1 MTDFAN
7 LLPLPLA
14 PALLQSLDQLPAH
27 LLLLRGP
34 ELTLVYA
41 SARSRAFLDTASL
54 GQPAHLARPALAPGV
69 LEAMQ
74 SVYRTGQSWQGQP
87 VPVLPLDAAPGTAPR
102 LLEFAGHPTRTTD
115 GAIDGVLLMGLD
127 VTDQYAAQAEAEAT
141 TAREAAA
148 NVEYARLLARQ
159 RADVAQRTVDA
170 TALRLLRV
178 TESQPSVSFTTDQT
192 GTVLY
197 ISPQWYAYTGTAP
210 GSDISAAWPTL
221 IHPADLPAVADA
233 FGAALAQ
240 GTAWSY
246 EFRLRGAD
254 GHYRWFA
261 SQGHPEPLAEAEA
274 AGRPRQWF
282 GSNLN
287 IDDLKQAQ
295 AALQAQEARLAG
307 ILDQLPLTISTME
320 GPELRF
326 TFLSARA
333 RTNMGPRAEVGRR
346 VADCLPEIAMQGYTD
361 LMARVRDTG
370 QPVLGYE
377 ERSELQ
383 DPGTGDLRE
392 MFSNYGYVPLRGADN
407 SVSGVLTYGL
417 DVTDQVRSRR
427 AAEAAQATA
436 HATDQRLRLLT
447 ESLPLIAY
455 ESNPDGS
462 TAYLSPQWLA
472 YTGQD
477 AATFEPAR
485 DWTAAVHPDDLPA
498 LAAAFAPGLAPG
510 FGPAEAEAVGPFE
523 AEFRI
528 RRHDGQYRWHLTR
541 SAPQFDPA
549 TGQVLRWHG
558 STVDIEALRQAQAEL
573 AEREAQ
579 LRVLA
584 ENIPQLVWTVEADGT
599 TSYVNQRYIDFTGL
613 DVPALAR
620 QGWNVLIHPDD
631 LDRTLADFGQQLVA
645 GTELNMESRLRHH
658 AGGPYRWFLHRTVAQ
673 HDAQGRF
680 LRWYGTSTDVQ
691 QQHELQER
699 LQNSEA
705 ELRIQAES
713 LPQQIWTAG
722 PDGVLDFYNHR
733 TTAYLG
739 AYPAQS
745 PGTTWLDYL
754 HPDDRAEAT
763 ERWAAAL
770 AEGRYYE
777 AEFRLRR
784 YDGQYRWFL
793 SQAQARRTPN
803 GPVLRWYGTN
813 TDIEDQKRSQRLL
826 VEQNTR
832 LKRTNRDLDNF
843 VYTASHDLKQ
853 PITNM
858 AGIFDELRRTA
869 AFADPE
875 APRLLAMFDR
885 ALAQIYTTID
895 DLGAIVRVQRPISVQ
910 EMEPVDLLAL
920 TNEVLA
926 SLQDISTRL
935 RAEIVVNFAACSRLQ
950 AVRSH
955 LQSIFFNLISNA
967 LKYADPARPPRI
979 RVSSAPHPG
988 TGNPVL
994 VFTDNGRGLDL
1005 AKVGP
1010 QLFQQFSRF
1019 HPDVEGSGTG
1029 LYLVNRIVEQAGGH
1043 IDVTSTVDVGTTF
1056 TIYWGD

>member
-1 MTDFAN
+1 MPAAQPAALPSAPE
-7 LLPLPLA
+7 LLHA
-14 PALLQSLDQLPAH
+14 LDQLPLH

-34 ELTLVYA
+34 DLVLAYA
-41 SARSRAFLDTASL
+41 SARSRDFIGAESL
-54 GQPAHLARPALAPGV
+54 GQPVRLARPAPDAALLAA
-69 LEAMQ
+69 LHE
-74 SVYRTGQSWQGQP
+74 VYRTGQPWRGQP
-87 VPVLPLDAAPGTAPR
+87 TEVQPLHTPPGAAPR
-102 LLEFAGHPTRTTD
+102 LLEFSLQATRTLT
-115 GAIDGVLLMGLD
+115 GAIDGVLLTGLD
-127 VTDQYAAQAEAEAT
+127 LTEQYAAQAQAQV
-141 TAREAAA
+141 AREAAA
-148 NVEYARLLARQ
+148 EVTAQVGAARLL
-159 RADVAQRTVDA
+159 
-170 TALRLLRV
+170 RLA
-178 TESQPSVSFTTDQT
+178 ESQPST
-192 GTVLY
+192 GFAVDASGTIIF
-197 ISPQWYAYTGTAP
+197 ISPQWYAYTGLTP
-210 GSDISAAWPTL
+210 ETDINAAWPAL
-221 IHPADLPAVADA
+221 IHPDDLPAVAEA

-246 EFRLRGAD
+246 NFRLRGAH

-261 SQGHPEPLAEAEA
+261 SQGQPEPLAEAEA

-282 GSNLN
+282 GSSLD

-295 AALQAQEARLAG
+295 AALQAQETRLTS
-307 ILDQLPLTISTME
+307 ILNQLPLTISTVE

-326 TFLSARA
+326 TFLSAMA
-333 RTNMGPRAEVGRR
+333 RTGMGPRAEVGRR
-346 VADCLPEIAMQGYTD
+346 VADCLPEIAAQGYTN
-361 LMARVRDTG
+361 LLARVRDTG

-383 DPGTGDLRE
+383 DPTTGELGE
-392 MFSNYGYVPLRGADN
+392 VFNNYGFVPLRGADN
-407 SVSGVLTYGL
+407 AIGGVLAYGL
-417 DVTDQVRSRR
+417 NVTGQVRSRQR
-427 AAEAAQATA
+427 AEAAHAAA
-436 HATDQRLRLLT
+436 HATNQRLRLLT
-447 ESLPLIAY
+447 ESLPLITY
-455 ESNPDGS
+455 ESYPDGS
-462 TAYLSPQWLA
+462 MAYLSPQWLA

-477 AATFEPAR
+477 AATFKPVR
-485 DWTAAVHPDDLPA
+485 DWMQAIHPDDVAGLY
-498 LAAAFAPGLAPG
+498 AAFAPGLEPG
-510 FGPAEAEAVGPFE
+510 FGQAAAGAMGPFE
-523 AEFRI
+523 TELRL

-541 SAPQFDPA
+541 AAPQFDPA
-549 TGQVLRWHG
+549 TGQVQRWYG
-558 STVDIEALRQAQAEL
+558 STVDIQALRQAQAEL

-579 LRVLA
+579 LRTLT
-584 ENIPQLVWTVEADGT
+584 ETIPQLVWTVEADGT
-599 TSYVNQRYIDFTGL
+599 TSYVNQRYTNFTGL
-613 DVPALAR
+613 DVPELAR

-631 LDRTLADFGQQLVA
+631 LDRTLADFGQQLAA
-645 GTELNMESRLRHH
+645 GAELNMESRLRHY

-739 AYPAQS
+739 VNPAQS
-745 PGTTWLDYL
+745 PGTSWLDYL
-754 HPDDRAEAT
+754 HPDDRPEAT
-763 ERWAAAL
+763 ERWGAAL

-793 SQAQARRTPN
+793 AQAQARRTPN

-853 PITNM
+853 PVTNM
-858 AGIFDELRRTA
+858 AGIFEELRRTA

-875 APRLLAMFDR
+875 APKLLAMFDR

-920 TNEVLA
+920 TDEVLA
-926 SLQDISTRL
+926 SLQDMSARL

-955 LQSIFFNLISNA
+955 LQSVFFNLISNA

-1019 HPDVEGSGTG
+1019 HPDVEGSGMG